1 MKKIILKTA
10 TVTTLLFILAGCFN
24 QTDSQKKEQKVNK
37 NTALPNES
45 ANYIQLNDS
54 LNMALINQGNMI
66 AQKAGLSLQK
76 ALKEAISEGGLEYAI
91 AFCNVEALPITDSVS
106 KTESV
111 EIKRLAKKYRN
122 PLNETDSIESEI
134 YKTYI
139 LDWLSGKPLKP
150 RIIPDESHHPVYY
163 NPIYVG
169 ALCLNCHGE
178 VGTNINPDLAGT
190 ISELYPDDKATDFK
204 QGQIR
209 GMWAITFNGIKVN

>member
-1 MKKIILKTA
+1 MKKNVLKMLAITA
-10 TVTTLLFILAGCFN
+10 FSIILAGCFN
-24 QTDSQKKEQKVNK
+24 QSEDSKNEQNVQKDTQLYNGP
-37 NTALPNES
+37 T
-45 ANYIQLNDS
+45 NYLQLNDS
-54 LNMALINQGNMI
+54 LSKALINQGNSI

-76 ALKEAISEGGLEYAI
+76 ALKAAINEGGLEYAI
-91 AFCNVEALPITDSVS
+91 QFCNVEALPITDSVS
-106 KTESV
+106 ESESV

-122 PLNETDSIESEI
+122 TLNKTDSVESEI

-150 RIIPDESHHPVYY
+150 SIMADENHHPVYY

-178 VGTNINPDLAGT
+178 VGTNINPDLAAT
-190 ISELYPDDKATDFK
+190 ISKLYPDDKATNFK
-204 QGQIR
+204 QGQLR